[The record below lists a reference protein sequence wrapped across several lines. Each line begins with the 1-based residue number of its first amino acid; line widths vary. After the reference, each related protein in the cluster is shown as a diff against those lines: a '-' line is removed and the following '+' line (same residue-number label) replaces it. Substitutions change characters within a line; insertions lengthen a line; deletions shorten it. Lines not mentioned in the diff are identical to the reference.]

1 MDLGRGD
8 NVIADAVNASEQL
21 RSDVFA
27 FLAEDHQNRL
37 ALIDAA
43 PGSGKSYSLLQ
54 IAKKLINSGPSVKV
68 AIVTQTNNQANDLA
82 ISALQHE
89 DHRFESAAVYRF
101 ASDRIFK
108 PEEFSGQWVTQPKGI
123 SRAFESIIIGT
134 SSKWINLVSNS
145 NNQQKFD
152 YVLIDECY
160 QMTWATFLQML
171 NLGSKF
177 ALIGDFL
184 TIAAVA
190 ASAVVTVDASRWKH
204 LDIAPNLPAPV
215 VLRNK
220 LRNSASFQA
229 FDLKHCRRLPA
240 ESIEYIAPFYA
251 DLQSPKLVSNVL
263 PVAAPQDR
271 GLKFEP
277 KSSMASYV
285 QEAIQLSSTGEPVL
299 VTLGDKATG
308 DPVESDRELAQVIRD
323 LTQALLGQEYFQKDD
338 SKNKEGLLQ
347 LTDIAICS
355 TKRAMN
361 ALIEDELQSVLS
373 PHLAEANAHS
383 DGQALANGGLLVD
396 TPERLQG
403 LQRKVMIAVHP
414 LSNSLNPSDFDL
426 DTGRL
431 CVMASRHQV
440 ALILVSRAHVRK
452 TLSQILPNASQ
463 APGQPDS
470 VGKGH
475 MLHRGFIEKL
485 YETRDKNKK
494 SRVVSI

>member
-1 MDLGRGD
+1 MTL
-8 NVIADAVNASEQL
+8 DAENASEQL
-21 RSDVFA
+21 RSNVFE
-27 FLAEDHQNRL
+27 FLSSEQENCV

-54 IAKKLINSGPSVKV
+54 IAKRLIDSGNSVRV

-82 ISALQHE
+82 ISALTDE
-89 DHRFESAAVYRF
+89 DHAFESDAVYRF
-101 ASDRIFK
+101 VSDRIPK
-108 PEEFSGQWVTQPKGI
+108 PDNFGGQWATQPKGI

-134 SSKWINLVSNS
+134 ASKWIGLASS
-145 NNQQKFD
+145 TKSTQQFD
-152 YVLIDECY
+152 YVLIDESY
-160 QMTWATFLQML
+160 QMTWSTFLQML

-177 ALIGDFL
+177 ALIGDKGQ
-184 TIAAVA
+184 IPP
-190 ASAVVTVDASRWKH
+190 VVTVDASRWAH

-220 LRNSASFQA
+220 LRNSNSFQA
-229 FDLKHCRRLPA
+229 FVLKHCRRLPA
-240 ESIEYIAPFYA
+240 ESIEYIAPFYT
-251 DLQSPKLVSNVL
+251 DLQWPESATIVL
-263 PVAAPQDR
+263 PVAAPKDR
-271 GLKFEP
+271 GLKVQLKP
-277 KSSMASYV
+277 SLPSAI
-285 QEAIQLSSTGEPVL
+285 QEAIRLSSTGEPVL
-299 VTLGDKATG
+299 LTLGDEATG

-323 LTQALLGQEYFQKDD
+323 LTEALLGQEYFQKDD
-338 SKNKEGLLQ
+338 AKNNEGVLQ
-347 LTDIAICS
+347 LKDIAICS

-361 ALIEDELQSVLS
+361 ALIEDELQPVISPYLS
-373 PHLAEANAHS
+373 SSSANS
-383 DGQALANGGLLVD
+383 TSEGLTLVNGGLLVD

-414 LSNSLNPSDFDL
+414 LSNSLHPSNFDL

-440 ALILVSRAHVRK
+440 ALILVSRAHVLE
-452 TLSQILPNASQ
+452 TLRQILPNASQ

-485 YETRDKNKK
+485 YEVRDGKN
-494 SRVVSI
+494 RVVSI

>member
-1 MDLGRGD
+1 MTL
-8 NVIADAVNASEQL
+8 DAENASEQL
-21 RSDVFA
+21 RSNVFA
-27 FLAEDHQNRL
+27 FLSSEQENCV

-54 IAKKLINSGPSVKV
+54 IAKRLIDSGNSVRV
-68 AIVTQTNNQANDLA
+68 AIVTQTNNQADDLA
-82 ISALQHE
+82 ISALTDE
-89 DHRFESAAVYRF
+89 DHAFESDAVYRF
-101 ASDRIFK
+101 VSDRISK
-108 PEEFSGQWVTQPKGI
+108 PDNFGGQWATQPKGI

-134 SSKWINLVSNS
+134 ASKWIGLAASTKS
-145 NNQQKFD
+145 TQQFD

-160 QMTWATFLQML
+160 QMTWSTFLQML

-177 ALIGDFL
+177 ALIGDKGQ
-184 TIAAVA
+184 IPP
-190 ASAVVTVDASRWKH
+190 VVTVDASRWAH

-220 LRNSASFQA
+220 LRNSDSFQT

-251 DLQSPKLVSNVL
+251 DLQTPESNSSVL
-263 PVAAPQDR
+263 AVAAPKDR
-271 GLKFEP
+271 GLKF
-277 KSSMASYV
+277 ASKRNTTRPI
-285 QEAIQLSSTGEPVL
+285 QDAIQLSSTGEPVL
-299 VTLGDKATG
+299 VTLGDEATG

-323 LTQALLGQEYFQKDD
+323 LTEALLGQEYFQKDD
-338 SKNKEGLLQ
+338 AKNSEGVLQ
-347 LTDIAICS
+347 LSDIAICS

-361 ALIEDELQSVLS
+361 ALIEDELQSVISSYLDG
-373 PHLAEANAHS
+373 ANDNS

-403 LQRKVMIAVHP
+403 LQRKVIIAVHP
-414 LSNSLNPSDFDL
+414 LSNSLHPSDFDL

-431 CVMASRHQV
+431 CVMASRHQI
-440 ALILVSRAHVRK
+440 ALILVSRAHVQK
-452 TLSQILPNASQ
+452 TLRQILPNASQ

-485 YETRDKNKK
+485 YEERDKKN
-494 SRVVSI
+494 RVVSI

>member
-1 MDLGRGD
+1 MDFGRGD
-8 NVIADAVNASEQL
+8 QVTVDAEITSEQL
-21 RSDVFA
+21 RSNVYA
-27 FLAEDHQNRL
+27 FLTEDHQNRL

-54 IAKKLINSGPSVKV
+54 IAKKLVNSRPSVKV

-82 ISALQHE
+82 ISALTDDKHGFE
-89 DHRFESAAVYRF
+89 PGAVFRFV
-101 ASDRIFK
+101 SDRISK
-108 PEEFSGQWVTQPKGI
+108 PDNFVGQWATQPKGI

-134 SSKWINLVSNS
+134 SSKWISLVSNA

-160 QMTWATFLQML
+160 QMTWSIFLQML

-177 ALIGDFL
+177 ALIGDKGQ
-184 TIAAVA
+184 IPP
-190 ASAVVTVDASRWKH
+190 VVTVDGSRWAH

-277 KSSMASYV
+277 NSSMASYV

>member
-1 MDLGRGD
+1 MTL
-8 NVIADAVNASEQL
+8 DAENASEQL
-21 RSDVFA
+21 RSNVFE
-27 FLAEDHQNRL
+27 FLSSEQENCV

-54 IAKKLINSGPSVKV
+54 IAKRLIDSGNSVRV
-68 AIVTQTNNQANDLA
+68 AIVTQTNNQADDLA
-82 ISALQHE
+82 ISALTDV
-89 DHRFESAAVYRF
+89 DHAFESDAVYRF
-101 ASDRIFK
+101 VSDRISK
-108 PEEFSGQWVTQPKGI
+108 PDNFGGQWATQPKGI

-134 SSKWINLVSNS
+134 ASKWIGLAASTKS
-145 NNQQKFD
+145 TQQFD

-160 QMTWATFLQML
+160 QMTWSTFLQML

-177 ALIGDFL
+177 ALIGDKGQ
-184 TIAAVA
+184 IPP
-190 ASAVVTVDASRWKH
+190 VVTVDASRWAH

-220 LRNSASFQA
+220 LRNLDSFQT
-229 FDLKHCRRLPA
+229 FDIKHCRRLPA

-251 DLQSPKLVSNVL
+251 DLQTPEPNSSVL
-263 PVAAPQDR
+263 AVAAPKDR
-271 GLKFEP
+271 GLKF
-277 KSSMASYV
+277 ASKRNTTRPI
-285 QEAIQLSSTGEPVL
+285 QDAIQLSSTGEPVL
-299 VTLGDKATG
+299 VTLGDEATG

-323 LTQALLGQEYFQKDD
+323 LTEALLGQEYFQKDD
-338 SKNKEGLLQ
+338 AKNSEGVLQ
-347 LTDIAICS
+347 LSDIAICS

-361 ALIEDELQSVLS
+361 ALIEDELQSVISSYLDG
-373 PHLAEANAHS
+373 ANDNS

-403 LQRKVMIAVHP
+403 LQRKVIIAVHP
-414 LSNSLNPSDFDL
+414 LSNSLHPSDFDL

-431 CVMASRHQV
+431 CVMASRHQI
-440 ALILVSRAHVRK
+440 ALILVSRAHVQK
-452 TLSQILPNASQ
+452 TLRQILPNASQ

-485 YETRDKNKK
+485 YEEREKKN
-494 SRVVSI
+494 RVVSI